1 MHKTLHYEFTTSD
14 NGSIFVSAEDYAG
27 EYPTSRN
34 IEDNESLESA
44 INFVVDNDIKDDIE
58 LEFEKD
64 IEDCY
69 LEEFDYDEDY
79 ESGSFKLEVD
89 FKEDEDDMN
98 ENKKSN
104 EAELVD
110 LKTKKKTD
118 LKDPIEEKH
127 YIVAKLK
134 KDGDEF
140 KIVDKSED
148 LYFNDA
154 TEKLVINS
162 GLDKVDGENEI
173 YTIIDTQDGLTD
185 IFKEDRKIVE
195 SKNEAHTDKQG
206 SVDFDTVG
214 FGIYL
219 NLYKEDNNFITMNLD
234 GFSNNTETNNEY
246 IAKVSEIS
254 DDNLKALKKKISDE
268 IKQAADE
275 FDKKVL
281 EIMKANGFKRS

>member
-1 MHKTLHYEFTTSD
+1 MHKTLHYTFTTND
-14 NGSIFVSAEDYAG
+14 DGKIFVSAEDYAG

-64 IEDCY
+64 IEDYY

-118 LKDPIEEKH
+118 LKDPVEEKH

-195 SKNEAHTDKQG
+195 SKNEARTDKQG

>member
-1 MHKTLHYEFTTSD
+1 MHKTLHYTFTTSD
-14 NGSIFVSAEDYAG
+14 DGDIFISAEDYAG
-27 EYPTSRN
+27 EYPTSRD
-34 IEDNESLESA
+34 IEEDETVENA
-44 INFVVDNDIKDDIE
+44 INIAVDEEIKNDIE
-58 LEFEKD
+58 LEFDKEVEYCD
-64 IEDCY
+64 M
-69 LEEFDYDEDY
+69 EEFDYDEEN
-79 ESGSFKLEVD
+79 ESGSFELEVD
-89 FKEDEDDMN
+89 FEEDEDDMN

-104 EAELVD
+104 EAELID

-134 KDGDEF
+134 KDGDGF

-162 GLDKVDGENEI
+162 GLDEVDGENEI
-173 YTIIDTQDGLTD
+173 YTIIDTQDGLID

-195 SKNEAHTDKQG
+195 SKNEAHTDKRD
-206 SVDFDTVG
+206 SVYFDTVG
-214 FGIYL
+214 FGVYL

-246 IAKVSEIS
+246 TAKISEIS
-254 DDNLKALKKKISDE
+254 DNDLKALRKKISDE
-268 IKQAADE
+268 IKQAADK
-275 FDKKVL
+275 FDEKVL
-281 EIMKANGFKRS
+281 KIMKDNGFRRL

>member
-1 MHKTLHYEFTTSD
+1 MHQTLHYTFTTSD
-14 NGSIFVSAEDYAG
+14 DGRIFVSAEDYAG

-64 IEDCY
+64 VEDYY

-79 ESGSFKLEVD
+79 ESGSFELEVD
-89 FKEDEDDMN
+89 FKEDSN

-104 EAELVD
+104 EAELID
-110 LKTKKKTD
+110 LKTREKTT
-118 LKDPIEEKH
+118 LENPVEEKH
-127 YIVAKLK
+127 YIVAKLQ
-134 KDGDEF
+134 KDGDDY
-140 KIVDKSED
+140 KIIDKTEE

-154 TEKLVINS
+154 TEKLVANS
-162 GLDKVDGENEI
+162 RLDKVDGENEI
-173 YTIIDTQDGLTD
+173 YTIVDTQDGLTD

-206 SVDFDTVG
+206 SIDFDTVG

-219 NLYKEDNNFITMNLD
+219 NLYEEDNNFITMNLD

-246 IAKVSEIS
+246 IAKNDKTS
-254 DDNLKALKKKISDE
+254 DDDLRALKKKISDE

-275 FDKKVL
+275 FDEKVL
-281 EIMKANGFKRS
+281 EIMKTNGFRRS

>member
-1 MHKTLHYEFTTSD
+1 MHQTLHYTFTTSD
-14 NGSIFVSAEDYAG
+14 DGKIFVTAEDYAG

-64 IEDCY
+64 VEDYY

-79 ESGSFKLEVD
+79 ESGSFELEVD
-89 FKEDEDDMN
+89 FKEDSN

-104 EAELVD
+104 EAELID
-110 LKTKKKTD
+110 LKTKEKTT
-118 LKDPIEEKH
+118 LENPIEEKH
-127 YIVAKLK
+127 YIVAKLQ
-134 KDGDEF
+134 KDGDNY
-140 KIVDKSED
+140 KIIDKTEE

-154 TEKLVINS
+154 IEKLVANS
-162 GLDKVDGENEI
+162 RLDKVDGENEI
-173 YTIIDTQDGLTD
+173 YTIVDTQDGLTD
-185 IFKEDRKIVE
+185 IFKEDRKIIE

-214 FGIYL
+214 FGVYL
-219 NLYKEDNNFITMNLD
+219 NLYEEDNNFITMNLD

-246 IAKVSEIS
+246 IAKVDKIS
-254 DDNLKALKKKISDE
+254 DDDLKALKKKISDE

-281 EIMKANGFKRS
+281 EIMKANGFRRS

>member
-1 MHKTLHYEFTTSD
+1 MHKTLHYTFTTND

-219 NLYKEDNNFITMNLD
+219 NLYEEDNNFITMNLD